1 MTDPPAPPAWRAA
14 RRLGFR
20 IAFLLAVVLLPLA
33 VLSAYRSA
41 ELVAEAQARSEAAL
55 LGETVIT
62 ATAEWRLIREAA
74 GMAAAL
80 AVAVPDRIDDPA
92 CSDLFAA
99 VTQAK
104 PYVTF
109 AGYVT
114 PAGRISCS
122 SAGAVLDVRGSPR
135 HAEVVGADE
144 PRVYVNP
151 SPRIS
156 AQPVLTLTAPVP
168 AAGVGGYVGLSIP
181 MSALQA
187 PAARVTPVPLLI
199 FSAGAEVLMA
209 RPETLDPAAVLPA
222 DRSLKALAGPEAVAF
237 TATDGSGAERVYA
250 VIPLIPQQV
259 YALGSRPAEAGVTGG
274 MWLASMPVVAPALM
288 WVASLGVA
296 LVAVHRLVIRYVA
309 RLSAAIRA
317 FASGS
322 RTVTEVRM
330 DGAPL
335 ELAEIGEALETMM
348 DNVIRDEAELE
359 DMVHQREVLLREV
372 HHRVKNNLQLVASI
386 MNMQLRRAESPEAR
400 AALLSLQ
407 DRVLGLASV
416 HRELFQTAGLADIHA
431 DELLGGIVVQLQNRH
446 DAQGNGYAIARDV
459 DHIRMTPDQ
468 AVPLALLATEGLGNA
483 MRHAALTGQR
493 TREIVFRLKKDG
505 IGAARLE
512 IENRLDETP
521 DLFDAT
527 PPAAGLGAQLIA
539 GFAQQLGGHV
549 ERTTADGRYVL
560 AVRFPLRAL
569 SEGEARRRH

>member
-1 MTDPPAPPAWRAA
+1 MTDAPARRARLVA

-20 IAFLLAVVLLPLA
+20 IAFLLAIVLLPLA

-74 GMAAAL
+74 GMATAL
-80 AVAVPDRIDDPA
+80 AVAVRDRIGDPA
-92 CSDLFAA
+92 CSDLFDA
-99 VTQAK
+99 VTRAK

-109 AGYVT
+109 AGYIT
-114 PAGRISCS
+114 PGGRIDCS
-122 SAGAVLDVRGSPR
+122 SAPRVLDVGGGTR
-135 HAEVVGADE
+135 HAEIVAANE
-144 PRVYVNP
+144 PRVFLNP
-151 SPRIS
+151 DPSVS
-156 AQPVLTLTAPVP
+156 AQPVLTLTAPVQAE
-168 AAGVGGYVGLSIP
+168 AARGYVGLSIP
-181 MSALQA
+181 VSALQD
-187 PAARVTPVPLLI
+187 PPARVTAVPLVI

-209 RPETLDPAAVLPA
+209 RPVMVDATAILPA

-237 TATDGSGAERVYA
+237 TATDGTGAERVYA
-250 VIPLIPQQV
+250 VIPLIPGQV
-259 YALGSRPAEAGVTGG
+259 YALGSRPAEAGIAGG
-274 MWLASMPVVAPALM
+274 MWLATMPVVAPALM
-288 WVASLGVA
+288 WVASLAVA

-322 RTVTEVRM
+322 RTVTELRM

-335 ELAEIGEALETMM
+335 ELVEIGEALETMM

-359 DMVHQREVLLREV
+359 DTVHQREVLLREV

-446 DAQGNGYAIARDV
+446 DAQGGSFAITRDI

-549 ERTTADGRYVL
+549 ERTRADGRYVL